1 MGGLREGEGGLGGGR
16 ADTPPVSA
24 GLLLPASQRFR
35 PARRRAALLHDQ
47 RQLPRAGG
55 GQQQGRGAGL
65 RQAGLL
71 PAVPGPCP
79 RGACAARTTTTTAPQ
94 DVTPEGSPPG
104 GINGFAHPESYQ
116 RFGETNG
123 TTWYQ
128 TLIHLLKGNIGTG
141 LLGLPLALKNA
152 GILLGP
158 LSLLVMGI
166 VAVHCMS
173 ILVKCAHHFCYRF
186 QKQFVDYGG
195 AVMYGLESTPSA
207 WLRTHAVW
215 GRRVV
220 GLFLILTQLGFCCVY
235 FVFLADNLR
244 QVVSAANDTT
254 TDCNSNRTVALTPTM
269 DSRLY
274 MLSLLPFVVLLSFI
288 QNLKVLSIFSMLAN
302 VAMLVSLVVIYQY
315 IVRDIPDPSN
325 LPLVAA
331 WKTYPLF
338 FGTAIFAF
346 EGIGVVLPLENKMKN
361 PRQFPV
367 ILYVGMTI
375 VTILYISLSVLGYL
389 RFGASIQASITL
401 NLPNC
406 WLYQAVKLLFSFG
419 IFFTYAV
426 QFYVPAEIII
436 PPLVARVSERWGWVV
451 NLLLRVALVS
461 VTCVLAILIP
471 RLDIVIS
478 LVGSVSSSALAL
490 IFPSAAGDRHVLRGG
505 HAPPAHRQGRGH
517 QPHRLRGLR
526 GGDSTRRWWSWLRL
540 RPLSMAPAS
549 RHSDWSLRPP

>member
-1 MGGLREGEGGLGGGR
+1 MSTRRLRSE
-16 ADTPPVSA
+16 DYNDYSST
-24 GLLLPASQRFR
+24 
-35 PARRRAALLHDQ
+35 
-47 RQLPRAGG
+47 
-55 GQQQGRGAGL
+55 
-65 RQAGLL
+65 
-71 PAVPGPCP
+71 
-79 RGACAARTTTTTAPQ
+79 

-104 GINGFAHPESYQ
+104 GMNGFAHPESYQ

-141 LLGLPLALKNA
+141 LLGLPLAVKNA

-158 LSLLVMGI
+158 LSLLVMGV
-166 VAVHCMS
+166 VAVHCMG

-220 GLFLILTQLGFCCVY
+220 GLFLIITQLGFCCVY
-235 FVFLADNLR
+235 FVFLADNLK
-244 QVVSAANDTT
+244 QVISAANGTT
-254 TDCNSNRTVALTPTM
+254 NDCSLNRTVAMTPTM

-274 MLSLLPFVVLLSFI
+274 MLSLLPFVVLLTFI

-302 VAMLVSLVVIYQY
+302 VAMLGSLIVIYQY
-315 IVRDIPDPSN
+315 IVRDIPDPSD
-325 LPLVAA
+325 LPLAAA

-361 PRQFPV
+361 PQQFPV

-389 RFGASIQASITL
+389 RFRADIQASITL

-426 QFYVPAEIII
+426 QFYVPAEIVI
-436 PPLVARVSERWGWVV
+436 PPLVARVSERWGWLV
-451 NLLLRVALVS
+451 NMLLRVALVG

-490 IFPSAAGDRHVLRGG
+490 IFPPLLEIATYYAEGMHPLVIAKDIAISLFGFVGFVVGTYEALVELVAPTAAVVNATSAMV
-505 HAPPAHRQGRGH
+505 Q
-517 QPHRLRGLR
+517 
-526 GGDSTRRWWSWLRL
+526 
-540 RPLSMAPAS
+540 
-549 RHSDWSLRPP
+549 

>member
-1 MGGLREGEGGLGGGR
+1 MSTRRLRSE
-16 ADTPPVSA
+16 DYNDYSST
-24 GLLLPASQRFR
+24 
-35 PARRRAALLHDQ
+35 
-47 RQLPRAGG
+47 
-55 GQQQGRGAGL
+55 
-65 RQAGLL
+65 
-71 PAVPGPCP
+71 
-79 RGACAARTTTTTAPQ
+79 

-104 GINGFAHPESYQ
+104 GMNGFAHPESYQ
-116 RFGETNG
+116 RFGEANG

-141 LLGLPLALKNA
+141 LLGLPLAVKNA

-158 LSLLVMGI
+158 VSLLVMGV
-166 VAVHCMS
+166 VAVHCMG
-173 ILVKCAHHFCYRF
+173 ILVKCAHHFCYR
-186 QKQFVDYGG
+186 
-195 AVMYGLESTPSA
+195 
-207 WLRTHAVW
+207 
-215 GRRVV
+215 RVV
-220 GLFLILTQLGFCCVY
+220 GLFLIVTQLGFCCVY
-235 FVFLADNLR
+235 FVFLADNLK
-244 QVVSAANDTT
+244 QVISAANGTT
-254 TDCNSNRTVALTPTM
+254 NDCSPNRTVVMTPTM

-274 MLSLLPFVVLLSFI
+274 MLSILPFVVLLTFI

-315 IVRDIPDPSN
+315 IVRDIPDPKD
-325 LPLVAA
+325 LPLAAA

-361 PRQFPV
+361 PRQFPL

-389 RFGASIQASITL
+389 RFGADIQASITL

-436 PPLVARVSERWGWVV
+436 PPLVARVSERWGWLV
-451 NLLLRVALVS
+451 NLLLRVVLVS

-490 IFPSAAGDRHVLRGG
+490 IFP
-505 HAPPAHRQGRGH
+505 
-517 QPHRLRGLR
+517 
-526 GGDSTRRWWSWLRL
+526 
-540 RPLSMAPAS
+540 PLLEIATYYTEGIHPLVVAKDIAISLFGFVGFVVGTYEALVELIAPAAAVVNS
-549 RHSDWSLRPP
+549 TSVMVQ

>member
-1 MGGLREGEGGLGGGR
+1 MSTRRLRSE
-16 ADTPPVSA
+16 DYNDYSST
-24 GLLLPASQRFR
+24 
-35 PARRRAALLHDQ
+35 
-47 RQLPRAGG
+47 
-55 GQQQGRGAGL
+55 
-65 RQAGLL
+65 
-71 PAVPGPCP
+71 
-79 RGACAARTTTTTAPQ
+79 

-406 WLYQAVKLLFSFG
+406 WRAG
-419 IFFTYAV
+419 HPH
-426 QFYVPAEIII
+426 PA
-436 PPLVARVSERWGWVV
+436 PGHRHLPGG
-451 NLLLRVALVS
+451 LRQQQR
-461 VTCVLAILIP
+461 P
-471 RLDIVIS
+471 
-478 LVGSVSSSALAL
+478 GSHLS
-490 IFPSAAGDRHVLRGG
+490 PAAGDRHVLRGG

-526 GGDSTRRWWSWLRL
+526 GGDVRGAGGAGYARGRYQWHQRL
-540 RPLSMAPAS
+540 GAVTVPPAPLSALLGARGPGCPWGCSPFSSCKSRWVWDGTAWLGRRDLALAGAVHAS
-549 RHSDWSLRPP
+549 GEGDTAKQPPRYSCK

>member
-1 MGGLREGEGGLGGGR
+1 MSTRRLRSE
-16 ADTPPVSA
+16 DYNDYSST
-24 GLLLPASQRFR
+24 
-35 PARRRAALLHDQ
+35 
-47 RQLPRAGG
+47 
-55 GQQQGRGAGL
+55 
-65 RQAGLL
+65 
-71 PAVPGPCP
+71 
-79 RGACAARTTTTTAPQ
+79 

-104 GINGFAHPESYQ
+104 GMNGFAHPESYQ

-141 LLGLPLALKNA
+141 LLGLPLAVKNA

-158 LSLLVMGI
+158 LSLVVMGV
-166 VAVHCMS
+166 VAVHCMG

-220 GLFLILTQLGFCCVY
+220 GLFLIITQLGFCCVY
-235 FVFLADNLR
+235 FVFLADNLK
-244 QVVSAANDTT
+244 QVISAANGTT
-254 TDCNSNRTVALTPTM
+254 NDCNPNRTVAMTPTM

-274 MLSLLPFVVLLSFI
+274 MLSLLPFVVLLTFI

-302 VAMLVSLVVIYQY
+302 VAMLVSLVLIYQY
-315 IVRDIPDPSN
+315 IVRDIPDPSD
-325 LPLVAA
+325 LPLAAA

-338 FGTAIFAF
+338 FGTAVFAF

-389 RFGASIQASITL
+389 RFRADIQASITL

-436 PPLVARVSERWGWVV
+436 PPLVARVSERWGWLV

-490 IFPSAAGDRHVLRGG
+490 IFP
-505 HAPPAHRQGRGH
+505 
-517 QPHRLRGLR
+517 
-526 GGDSTRRWWSWLRL
+526 
-540 RPLSMAPAS
+540 PLLEIATYYAEGMHPLVIAKDIAISLFGFVGFVVGTYEALVELAAPAAAVVNS
-549 RHSDWSLRPP
+549 TSTVVQ

>member
-1 MGGLREGEGGLGGGR
+1 MSTRRLRSE
-16 ADTPPVSA
+16 DYNDYSST
-24 GLLLPASQRFR
+24 
-35 PARRRAALLHDQ
+35 
-47 RQLPRAGG
+47 
-55 GQQQGRGAGL
+55 
-65 RQAGLL
+65 
-71 PAVPGPCP
+71 
-79 RGACAARTTTTTAPQ
+79 

-104 GINGFAHPESYQ
+104 GMNGFGHPESYQ

-141 LLGLPLALKNA
+141 LLGLPLAVKNA

-158 LSLLVMGI
+158 LSLFVMGI

-235 FVFLADNLR
+235 FVFLADNLKQATGLQQWCDPVHTVGVQPHVPMGTMHHPLLLCSFLVW
-244 QVVSAANDTT
+244 QVAVTG
-254 TDCNSNRTVALTPTM
+254 
-269 DSRLY
+269 
-274 MLSLLPFVVLLSFI
+274 SLGNGPGAPFPLCVL
-288 QNLKVLSIFSMLAN
+288 
-302 VAMLVSLVVIYQY
+302 
-315 IVRDIPDPSN
+315 IVWAFFQGIPDPSD
-325 LPLVAA
+325 LPLAAA

-361 PRQFPV
+361 PQHFPV

-375 VTILYISLSVLGYL
+375 VTVLYISLGVLGYL
-389 RFGASIQASITL
+389 RFGAEIQGSITL

-436 PPLVARVSERWGWVV
+436 PPVIARVSERWGLLV
-451 NLLLRVALVS
+451 NLLLRTALVGI
-461 VTCVLAILIP
+461 TCVLAILIP

-490 IFPSAAGDRHVLRGG
+490 IFPPLLEIATFYSE
-505 HAPPAHRQGRGH
+505 
-517 QPHRLRGLR
+517 GLHPVVIIKDVVISLF
-526 GGDSTRRWWSWLRL
+526 GFVGFVVGTYEALVELATPSVVVNATSTFVQ
-540 RPLSMAPAS
+540 
-549 RHSDWSLRPP
+549 

>member
-1 MGGLREGEGGLGGGR
+1 MSTRRLRSE
-16 ADTPPVSA
+16 DYNDYSST
-24 GLLLPASQRFR
+24 
-35 PARRRAALLHDQ
+35 
-47 RQLPRAGG
+47 
-55 GQQQGRGAGL
+55 
-65 RQAGLL
+65 
-71 PAVPGPCP
+71 
-79 RGACAARTTTTTAPQ
+79 

-128 TLIHLLKGNIGTG
+128 TLIHLLKGNVGTG
-141 LLGLPLALKNA
+141 LLGLPLAVKNA

-158 LSLLVMGI
+158 LSLLVMGV
-166 VAVHCMS
+166 VAVHCMG

-186 QKQFVDYGG
+186 QKQFVDYGD

-207 WLRTHAVW
+207 CLRTHAVW

-220 GLFLILTQLGFCCVY
+220 GLFLIVTQLGFCCVY
-235 FVFLADNLR
+235 FVFLADNLK
-244 QVVSAANDTT
+244 QVVSAANGTT
-254 TDCNSNRTVALTPTM
+254 NDCNSNRTVAMTPTM

-274 MLSLLPFVVLLSFI
+274 MLSLLPFVVLLTFI

-302 VAMLVSLVVIYQY
+302 VAMLGSLIVIYQY
-315 IVRDIPDPSN
+315 IVRDIPNPSD
-325 LPLVAA
+325 LPLAAA

-375 VTILYISLSVLGYL
+375 VTILYISLGVLGYL
-389 RFGASIQASITL
+389 RFGADIQASVTL

-406 WLYQAVKLLFSFG
+406 WLYQAVKLLFSIG

-436 PPLVARVSERWGWVV
+436 PPLITRVSERWGWLV
-451 NLLLRVALVS
+451 NLFLRVALVG

-490 IFPSAAGDRHVLRGG
+490 IFPPLLEIATYSAE
-505 HAPPAHRQGRGH
+505 
-517 QPHRLRGLR
+517 GLH
-526 GGDSTRRWWSWLRL
+526 
-540 RPLSMAPAS
+540 PLVIAKDITISLFGFVGFVVGTYEALVELAAPAATIVNGTS
-549 RHSDWSLRPP
+549 AMVQ